1 MRPRVYAGSTP
12 AGRWYEGN
20 TSRQEL
26 RALVEVKAVQMEVSA
41 QEMFDT
47 ADVLARALK
56 EKEEAEAGGNAP
68 EN

>member
-1 MRPRVYAGSTP
+1 M
-12 AGRWYEGN
+12 
-20 TSRQEL
+20 
-26 RALVEVKAVQMEVSA
+26 RALVEVKTVRMEVSV

-47 ADVLARALK
+47 AGVLARALK